1 MIRHR
6 GAIGEIF
13 QSSLVSFAMGDIW
26 WCKATCKEEVM
37 QLYYRNV
44 DLLLKFHPNY
54 DIQNDLD
61 APILVLQ

>member
-1 MIRHR
+1 MISHR

-26 WCKATCKEEVM
+26 WCKATYREVM
-37 QLYYRNV
+37 QLYYQSV

-54 DIQNDLD
+54 DIQIDLD